1 MQSIST
7 FYIQSLG
14 DISFVVHDVEFTEAL
29 VGDEYLQPVI
39 FNKNTGEMI
48 ESLDFSESEP
58 FDNISEDV
66 VFSKDFILQQN
77 CAEFGLLGYLK
88 TVATISL
95 TGSGS
100 RETVVTGVEFVLTKM
115 ADKKRDEV
123 ILTGKYD
130 FAEPLV
136 NVSSVKLDPVSVAL
150 NLPITSKIS
159 ESEELFLTIN
169 MYGYVSK
176 EGDGDNKVYLVHGR
190 GEKDSYVVLPL
201 VIYDEDD
208 GADPQTV
215 FVDYD
220 SRSIDGY
227 EAVIDEVGAGT
238 VHLLNLKSASD
249 AYGISIQ
256 IDNNNELRR
265 SYTDLNNDTD
275 ELCDISA
282 YLHDGFYIISVSDL
296 KFREKIKVGPYN
308 TAGGSLTY
316 EKIQGKFEVVQ

>member
-1 MQSIST
+1 MQSISPY
-7 FYIQSLG
+7 YIQSLG
-14 DISFVVHDVEFTEAL
+14 DISFIVHDVEFTEAL
-29 VGDEYLQPVI
+29 MGDEYLQPI
-39 FNKNTGEMI
+39 TLNENTGEMVLG
-48 ESLDFSESEP
+48 LDYSESDP

-66 VFSKDFILQQN
+66 VFSKDFILQKN
-77 CAEFGLLGYLK
+77 YAEFGLLGYLK

-100 RETVVTGVEFVLTKM
+100 RETIVTGVEFVLTKM

-130 FAEPLV
+130 FVEPLV
-136 NVSSVKLDPVSVAL
+136 NISSVKLDPVSVAL
-150 NLPITSKIS
+150 NLPITSNIS

-176 EGDGDNKVYLVHGR
+176 DGDGDNKIYLVHGR
-190 GEKDSYVVLPL
+190 GEKDTYVVLPL
-201 VIYDEDD
+201 VIYDEDG

-220 SRSIDGY
+220 SKSIDGY
-227 EAVIDEVGAGT
+227 EAVIDAVGAGT
-238 VHLLNLKSASD
+238 VHILNMKSASD

-256 IDNNNELRR
+256 IDKNNELRR
-265 SYTDLNNDTD
+265 SYTDLNNDSD

-296 KFREKIKVGPYN
+296 KFRERIKVGPYN
-308 TAGGSLTY
+308 TAGGSLAY
-316 EKIQGKFEVVQ
+316 EKIQGKYEVVP